1 VINLREDPTYPNAVS
16 HLRPEDRSPR
26 TNRAA
31 CRKGHHRYGEAQSI
45 GAGILRR
52 VCESCGEVSIDLTG
66 VEEVAAPVARDSF
79 SLKSLPERDS

>member
-1 VINLREDPTYPNAVS
+1 MS
-16 HLRPEDRSPR
+16 HLRPEERSPR

-31 CRKGHHRYGEAQSI
+31 CRKGHHRYGVARSI

-66 VEEVAAPVARDSF
+66 AEGAAAPVARDSF
-79 SLKSLPERDS
+79 GLRSLPKRDS